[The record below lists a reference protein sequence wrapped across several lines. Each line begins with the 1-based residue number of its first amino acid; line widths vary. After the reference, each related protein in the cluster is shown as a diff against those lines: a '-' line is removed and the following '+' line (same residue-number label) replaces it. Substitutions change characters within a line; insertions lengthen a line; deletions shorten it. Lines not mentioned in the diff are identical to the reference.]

1 LDSVRSS
8 ASFGRRAA
16 VSVCATAI
24 VLAARV
30 VTAVRGIFAGIAPTE
45 QRRIYFANHASHGDF
60 VLLWTV
66 LPPKLRARTR
76 PVAAA
81 EYWTASALRR
91 FIGEDVFNAVLI
103 EREAARDAR
112 KAINMMAR
120 ALDDGDSL
128 IIFPEGT
135 RNTTEERLL
144 PFKGGLY
151 HLARAQPEVDLT
163 PVWIENLN
171 RVMPKGHFLPIP
183 LICTVTFGEPL
194 RLEAGE
200 SKPAFL
206 ARARNVLL
214 ELAPQK
220 DEGK

>member
-1 LDSVRSS
+1 MDRS
-8 ASFGRRAA
+8 AA
-16 VSVCATAI
+16 E
-24 VLAARV
+24 AAR
-30 VTAVRGIFAGIAPTE
+30 A
-45 QRRIYFANHASHGDF
+45 HASCGGGRILD
-60 VLLWTV
+60 
-66 LPPKLRARTR
+66 
-76 PVAAA
+76 
-81 EYWTASALRR
+81 ASALRR

-183 LICTVTFGEPL
+183 LICSVTFGAPL

-206 ARARNVLL
+206 ARARNALL
-214 ELAPQK
+214 DLAPQK

>member
-1 LDSVRSS
+1 M
-8 ASFGRRAA
+8 
-16 VSVCATAI
+16 
-24 VLAARV
+24 
-30 VTAVRGIFAGIAPTE
+30 VTAVRGIFAGMAPTE
-45 QRRIYFANHASHGDF
+45 QTRIYFANHASHGDF

-66 LPPKLRARTR
+66 LPPNLRARTR

-81 EYWTASALRR
+81 EYWTSSPLRR

-112 KAINMMAR
+112 KAINIMAR

-135 RNTTEERLL
+135 RNTTEETLL

-183 LICTVTFGEPL
+183 LICSVTFGAPL

-200 SKPAFL
+200 SRPAFL
-206 ARARNVLL
+206 ARARSALL
-214 ELAPQK
+214 DLAPHK
-220 DEGK
+220 DEGKQ